1 MNEHHEKPKNFEN
14 KDAMPTLEV
23 VPHNILVEKVG
34 RLFEKPNMAIGILLA
49 GDRMSCC
56 DEGVIMQEGKNL
68 IGIATIAPK
77 GEEMSGQPTIVALY
91 VAPEYRSKGY
101 GNQIL
106 QKAIERCL
114 ERGFEKIRM
123 DVMSSNATKI
133 IKQMPKE
140 IQEKLDVHDLGNLM
154 DNF

>member
-1 MNEHHEKPKNFEN
+1 MSESKEQPNNLEN
-14 KDAMPTLEV
+14 KEATPTLEV
-23 VPHNILVEKVG
+23 VSRHVLVEKVG
-34 RLFEKPNMAIGILLA
+34 KLHERPNMAIGILLA

-56 DEGVIMQEGKNL
+56 DEGVIMQEKENL
-68 IGIATIAPK
+68 IGVATIAP
-77 GEEMSGQPTIVALY
+77 EEEEQSGQPTIVGLY

-101 GNQIL
+101 GSQIL

-114 ERGFEKIRM
+114 ERGFENIRM

-133 IKQMPKE
+133 IKKLPKE